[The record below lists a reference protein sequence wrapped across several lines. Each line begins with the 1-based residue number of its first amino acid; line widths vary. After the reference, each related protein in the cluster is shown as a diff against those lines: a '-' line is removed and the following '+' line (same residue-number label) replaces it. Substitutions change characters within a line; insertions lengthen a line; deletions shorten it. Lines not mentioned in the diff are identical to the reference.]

1 LINPCKQYGQSDLN
15 FKDIS
20 IPVKMDDIPKFEK
33 QNDMSINIFG
43 YEKNDKN
50 MRNCDPDFAT
60 AFNSNFDNKALCES
74 GVMWIIRFV
83 TYLSRFPYLLIHYY
97 SIIH

>member
-1 LINPCKQYGQSDLN
+1 MWSVLAALYPVQRDGERVWKCKGHDSDLN

-43 YEKNDKN
+43 YEKNEIFPV
-50 MRNCDPDFAT
+50 RIA
-60 AFNSNFDNKALCES
+60 
-74 GVMWIIRFV
+74 IIDVGDGMF
-83 TYLSRFPYLLIHYY
+83 SPYQKYAKLR
-97 SIIH
+97 S

>member
-1 LINPCKQYGQSDLN
+1 LHFQTRSPSRCTGYKAAKTDHMKHLLSLLLMLMMAC
-15 FKDIS
+15 FH
-20 IPVKMDDIPKFEK
+20 
-33 QNDMSINIFG
+33 NI
-43 YEKNDKN
+43 KNI
-50 MRNCDPDFAT
+50 RHCDPDFAT

>member
-1 LINPCKQYGQSDLN
+1 MWSVLAALYPVQRDGERVWKCKGHDSDLN

-20 IPVKMDDIPKFEK
+20 IPVKMDDIP
-33 QNDMSINIFG
+33 
-43 YEKNDKN
+43 
-50 MRNCDPDFAT
+50 
-60 AFNSNFDNKALCES
+60 SNFDNKALCES